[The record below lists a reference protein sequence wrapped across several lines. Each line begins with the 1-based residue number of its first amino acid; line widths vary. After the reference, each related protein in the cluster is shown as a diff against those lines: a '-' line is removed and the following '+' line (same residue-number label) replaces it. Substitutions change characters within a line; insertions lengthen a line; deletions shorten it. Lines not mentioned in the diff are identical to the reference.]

1 MTEKGLPPSKLIRA
15 IRAAR
20 LSGVV
25 IALDDGADLEE
36 VDVHGHGGLPL
47 RTACF
52 EGNLAIVRELLI
64 RGADP
69 NASAADGVSAPLRL
83 ALRRGHHE
91 IAAVLIQEG
100 ARPPAGLTI
109 PQDVL
114 GIRSAPLPGAAV
126 VPTLPDTPPADNL
139 IEFTPS
145 QLSFQKPGTAA
156 PASAEAFGTT
166 TNAISADLLFLDA
179 DEIPPISWESPF
191 AKQ

>member
-36 VDVHGHGGLPL
+36 IDVHGHGGLPL

-69 NASAADGVSAPLRL
+69 NARAADGASAPLRL

-100 ARPPAGLTI
+100 AHPPAGLTI
-109 PQDVL
+109 PPDVL
-114 GIRSAPLPGAAV
+114 GIKSAPLPGEAV
-126 VPTLPDTPPADNL
+126 VPTLPDTPADNL

-145 QLSFQKPGTAA
+145 SLSFQEPLAA
-156 PASAEAFGTT
+156 ASAAAESFGTN
-166 TNAISADLLFLDA
+166 TNTISADLLFMDG
-179 DEIPPISWESPF
+179 DEIPPISWESPYGQ
-191 AKQ
+191 K

>member
-1 MTEKGLPPSKLIRA
+1 MTAKAPPQSKLISA

-36 VDVHGHGGLPL
+36 IDVHGHRGLPL

-69 NASAADGVSAPLRL
+69 NASAADGASAPLRL
-83 ALRRGHHE
+83 ALRREHFE
-91 IAAVLIQEG
+91 IAALLIQEG
-100 ARPPAGLTI
+100 ARLPAGVVI
-109 PQDVL
+109 PPEVM
-114 GIRSAPLPGAAV
+114 GIKSIPLPGEAV
-126 VPTLPDTPPADNL
+126 VPTLPGTPTDNV

-145 QLSFQKPGTAA
+145 NLSFASPATVA
-156 PASAEAFGTT
+156 PQGAESFGTET
-166 TNAISADLLFLDA
+166 SAISADLLFLDEN
-179 DEIPPISWESPF
+179 EIPPISWETPV
-191 AKQ
+191 KPR

>member
-1 MTEKGLPPSKLIRA
+1 MTEKGLPPSKLICA

-36 VDVHGHGGLPL
+36 IDVHGHGGLPL

-69 NASAADGVSAPLRL
+69 NASAADGASAPLRL

-100 ARPPAGLTI
+100 AHPPADLTI
-109 PQDVL
+109 PPDVL
-114 GIRSAPLPGAAV
+114 GIKSAPLPGEAV
-126 VPTLPDTPPADNL
+126 VPTLPDAPADNL

-145 QLSFQKPGTAA
+145 SLSFQKPGATA
-156 PASAEAFGTT
+156 PAAAESFGTA
-166 TNAISADLLFLDA
+166 TNAISADLLFLDG

-191 AKQ
+191 KQK

>member
-1 MTEKGLPPSKLIRA
+1 MTAKAPPQSKLISA

-36 VDVHGHGGLPL
+36 TDVHGHRGLPL

-69 NASAADGVSAPLRL
+69 NASAADGASAPLRL
-83 ALRRGHHE
+83 ALRRRHHE
-91 IAAVLIQEG
+91 IAALLIQEG
-100 ARPPAGLTI
+100 ARLPAGVVI
-109 PQDVL
+109 PPEVL
-114 GIRSAPLPGAAV
+114 DIKSIPLPGEAV
-126 VPTLPDTPPADNL
+126 VPILPDTPADNI

-145 QLSFQKPGTAA
+145 NLTFRKPEAA
-156 PASAEAFGTT
+156 TSEAAESFGTE
-166 TNAISADLLFLDA
+166 TNAISADLLFLEEN
-179 DEIPPISWESPF
+179 EIPAISWETPL
-191 AKQ
+191 KP

>member
-1 MTEKGLPPSKLIRA
+1 MTAKAPPPSKLISA

-36 VDVHGHGGLPL
+36 IDVHGHRGLPL

-69 NASAADGVSAPLRL
+69 SVSAADGASAPLRL

-91 IAAVLIQEG
+91 IAALLIQEG
-100 ARPPAGLTI
+100 ARPPAGMAI
-109 PQDVL
+109 PPEVL
-114 GIRSAPLPGAAV
+114 GIKSLPLPGEAV
-126 VPTLPDTPPADNL
+126 VPTLPGTPADNV

-145 QLSFQKPGTAA
+145 NLSFTKPDAA
-156 PASAEAFGTT
+156 ASAGAESFGTET
-166 TNAISADLLFLDA
+166 SAISADLLFLD
-179 DEIPPISWESPF
+179 DNEIPPISWETPV
-191 AKQ
+191 KPL

>member
-1 MTEKGLPPSKLIRA
+1 MTEKALPPSKLISA

-25 IALDDGADLEE
+25 VALEDGADLEE

-52 EGNLAIVRELLI
+52 EGNLAIVRELLA

-69 NASAADGVSAPLRL
+69 NASAADGAGAPLRL

-91 IAAVLIQEG
+91 IAATLIQEG
-100 ARPPAGLTI
+100 AHLPPGLTI
-109 PQDVL
+109 PQEVL
-114 GIRSAPLPGAAV
+114 GIKSAPLPGEAV
-126 VPTLPDTPPADNL
+126 VPALPDTPADNL

-145 QLSFQKPGTAA
+145 KLSFQTPGNSA
-156 PASAEAFGTT
+156 PEAVDAFGTE
-166 TNAISADLLFLDA
+166 TNAISADLMFLDVE
-179 DEIPPISWESPF
+179 EIPPIPWETPTLP
-191 AKQ
+191 K

>member
-1 MTEKGLPPSKLIRA
+1 MTGKRLPPSKLISA

-36 VDVHGHGGLPL
+36 VDVHGHSGLPL

-52 EGNLAIVRELLI
+52 EGNLAIVRELLT

-69 NASAADGVSAPLRL
+69 NASAADGSSAPLRL

-91 IAAVLIQEG
+91 IAALLIQEG
-100 ARPPAGLTI
+100 AQLPPGQTI

-114 GIRSAPLPGAAV
+114 GIRCDPLPGAGV
-126 VPTLPDTPPADNL
+126 VPTLPTPPVDNL

-145 QLSFQKPGTAA
+145 GLTFQTPGAGAPDTAD
-156 PASAEAFGTT
+156 SFGTM
-166 TNAISADLLFLDA
+166 TNALAADLLFLDA
-179 DEIPPISWESPF
+179 DEIPPLTWESPLRE
-191 AKQ
+191 K

>member
-1 MTEKGLPPSKLIRA
+1 MTAKAPPQSKLISA

-36 VDVHGHGGLPL
+36 TDVHGHRGLPL

-69 NASAADGVSAPLRL
+69 NASAADGASAPLRL

-91 IAAVLIQEG
+91 IAALLIQEG
-100 ARPPAGLTI
+100 ARPPAGVVI
-109 PQDVL
+109 PPEVL
-114 GIRSAPLPGAAV
+114 GIKSIPLPGEAV
-126 VPTLPDTPPADNL
+126 APTLPDTPADNI

-145 QLSFQKPGTAA
+145 NLLFRKPEAA
-156 PASAEAFGTT
+156 TSEAAEAFGTET
-166 TNAISADLLFLDA
+166 KAISADLLFLEEN
-179 DEIPPISWESPF
+179 EIPPISWETPL
-191 AKQ
+191 KP